1 MKQEYT
7 KRLADFLRQ
16 YSAFGGEL
24 TVDRVGPGP
33 GSVGLFSGGQSEKL
47 LRRDILGQ
55 CLYEVTW
62 HYTLRYRA
70 VTGQCAAARLED
82 FVAWLQARQGKLGDN
97 THIAAGQ
104 WKQTA
109 AEGCGLYEMGL
120 TVTATV
126 SR

>member
-16 YSAFGGEL
+16 FSAFGGEL
-24 TVDRVGPGP
+24 TVDRVGAAP
-33 GSVGLFSGGQSEKL
+33 GSVGLFPGGQEEKL
-47 LRRDILGQ
+47 LRRDILEQ
-55 CLYEVTW
+55 CLYEVTR

-70 VTGQCAAARLED
+70 VAGQNAQNKLEQ
-82 FVAWLQARQGKLGDN
+82 FAHWLQQKQGALGADIC
-97 THIAAGQ
+97 IAAGK
-104 WKQTA
+104 WKLTA
-109 AEGCGLYEMGL
+109 AEGCGLYEIGL